1 MVANPK
7 SFMDSTTIVGRTV
20 SCNNDYITWKIM
32 LKYVDTK
39 IVFAEVPNEV
49 TLAINISNCPCHCK
63 GCHSPYLAE
72 DIGEILDEDA
82 LEEMVLANKGITCIA
97 FMGGDSDPES
107 INRLAEFVKKK
118 RSMGLKEWNN
128 IKVAWY
134 SGRDIQADEID
145 LKNFDY
151 IKLGPYMEEY
161 GPLTRRGT
169 NQRFYWVCKAIH
181 EYPDLK
187 KEERYYTI
195 NMTSEFWKDE
205 TKD

>member
-7 SFMDSTTIVGRTV
+7 SFMDSTTIVGRTA
-20 SCNNDYITWKIM
+20 SCNNNYITWKIM

-63 GCHSPYLAE
+63 GCHSSYLAE
-72 DIGEILDEDA
+72 DIGTELTF
-82 LEEMVLANKGITCIA
+82 EELLRLYSRNAGVTCIS
-97 FMGGDSDPES
+97 FMGGDSDPAY
-107 INRLAEFVKKK
+107 INKLAEV
-118 RSMGLKEWNN
+118 LKEGELP
-128 IKVAWY
+128 VRTAWY
-134 SGRDIQADEID
+134 SGRQELDKNINLE
-145 LKNFDY
+145 NFDY

-195 NMTSEFWKDE
+195 DMTSEFWKDE

>member
-72 DIGEILDEDA
+72 DIGTKLTF
-82 LEEMVLANKGITCIA
+82 EELLRLYSRNAGVTCIS
-97 FMGGDSDPES
+97 FMGGDSDPAY
-107 INRLAEFVKKK
+107 INKLAEV
-118 RSMGLKEWNN
+118 LKERELP
-128 IKVAWY
+128 VRTAWY
-134 SGRDIQADEID
+134 SGRQELDKNINLE
-145 LKNFDY
+145 NFDY

-169 NQRFYWVCKAIH
+169 NQRFYRVCKAIH

-195 NMTSEFWKDE
+195 DMTSEFWKDE

>member
-20 SCNNDYITWKIM
+20 SCNNNYITWKIM

-63 GCHSPYLAE
+63 GCHSSYLGE
-72 DIGEILDEDA
+72 DIGTELTF
-82 LEEMVLANKGITCIA
+82 EELLRLYSRNTGVTCIS
-97 FMGGDSDPES
+97 FMGGDSDPAY
-107 INRLAEFVKKK
+107 INKLAEV
-118 RSMGLKEWNN
+118 LKEGELP
-128 IKVAWY
+128 VRTAWY
-134 SGRDIQADEID
+134 SGRQELDKNINLE
-145 LKNFDY
+145 NFDY

-195 NMTSEFWKDE
+195 DMTSEFWKDE

>member
-1 MVANPK
+1 
-7 SFMDSTTIVGRTV
+7 
-20 SCNNDYITWKIM
+20 M
-32 LKYVDTK
+32 LKYVDAK
-39 IVFAEVPNEV
+39 VVFVEVPDEV
-49 TLAINISNCPCHCK
+49 TLAINISNCPCQCK
-63 GCHSPYLAE
+63 GCHSSYLAE
-72 DIGEILDEDA
+72 DIGNPLNKTVLSKLLED
-82 LEEMVLANKGITCIA
+82 NKGISCVS
-97 FMGGDSDPES
+97 FMGGDRDT
-107 INRLAEFVKKK
+107 IHIVALASWVKTHTN
-118 RSMGLKEWNN
+118 L
-128 IKVAWY
+128 KVAWY

-195 NMTSEFWKDE
+195 DMTSEFWKDE

>member
-20 SCNNDYITWKIM
+20 SCNNNYITWKIM

-63 GCHSPYLAE
+63 GCHSSYLAE
-72 DIGEILDEDA
+72 DIGTELTF
-82 LEEMVLANKGITCIA
+82 EELLRLYSRNAGVTCIS
-97 FMGGDSDPES
+97 FMGGDSDPAY
-107 INRLAEFVKKK
+107 INKLAEV
-118 RSMGLKEWNN
+118 LKEGELP
-128 IKVAWY
+128 VRTAWY
-134 SGRDIQADEID
+134 SGRQELDKNINLE
-145 LKNFDY
+145 NFDY

-195 NMTSEFWKDE
+195 DMTSEFWKDE

>member
-7 SFMDSTTIVGRTV
+7 SFMDSTAIVGRTV
-20 SCNNDYITWKIM
+20 SCNNNYITWRIM

-72 DIGEILDEDA
+72 DIGTKLTF
-82 LEEMVLANKGITCIA
+82 EELLRLYSRNAGVTCIS
-97 FMGGDSDPES
+97 FMGGDSDPAY
-107 INRLAEFVKKK
+107 INKLAEV
-118 RSMGLKEWNN
+118 LKERELP
-128 IKVAWY
+128 VRTAWY
-134 SGRDIQADEID
+134 SGRQELDKNINLE
-145 LKNFDY
+145 NFDY

-169 NQRFYWVCKAIH
+169 NQRFYWVCKVIH

-195 NMTSEFWKDE
+195 DMTSEFWKDE

>member
-20 SCNNDYITWKIM
+20 SCNNNYITWKVM

-63 GCHSPYLAE
+63 GCHSSYLAE
-72 DIGEILDEDA
+72 DIGTKLTF
-82 LEEMVLANKGITCIA
+82 EELLRLYSRNAGVTCIS
-97 FMGGDSDPES
+97 FMGGDSDPAY
-107 INRLAEFVKKK
+107 INKLAEVLKKGELPV
-118 RSMGLKEWNN
+118 RT
-128 IKVAWY
+128 AWY
-134 SGRDIQADEID
+134 SGRQELDKNINLE
-145 LKNFDY
+145 NFDY

-195 NMTSEFWKDE
+195 DMTSEFWKDE

>member
-20 SCNNDYITWKIM
+20 SCNNNYITWKIM

-63 GCHSPYLAE
+63 GCHSSYLAE
-72 DIGEILDEDA
+72 DIGTELTF
-82 LEEMVLANKGITCIA
+82 EELLRLYSRNAGVTCIS
-97 FMGGDSDPES
+97 FMGGDSDPAY
-107 INRLAEFVKKK
+107 INKLAEV
-118 RSMGLKEWNN
+118 LKEGELP
-128 IKVAWY
+128 VRTAWY
-134 SGRDIQADEID
+134 RGRQELDKNINLE
-145 LKNFDY
+145 NFDY

-195 NMTSEFWKDE
+195 DMTSEFWKDE

>member
-7 SFMDSTTIVGRTV
+7 SFMDSTTIVGSTGY
-20 SCNNDYITWKIM
+20 CNNDYITWKIM

-72 DIGEILDEDA
+72 DIGNPLNKTVLSKLLED
-82 LEEMVLANKGITCIA
+82 NKGISCVS
-97 FMGGDSDPES
+97 FMGGDRDT
-107 INRLAEFVKKK
+107 IHIVALASWVKTHTN
-118 RSMGLKEWNN
+118 L
-128 IKVAWY
+128 KVAWY
-134 SGRDIQADEID
+134 SGRQEISDIVARQ
-145 LKNFDY
+145 LRWFDY
-151 IKLGPYMEEY
+151 IKLGPYKEEF

-195 NMTSEFWKDE
+195 DMTSEFWKDE

>member
-20 SCNNDYITWKIM
+20 SCNNNYITWKIM

-63 GCHSPYLAE
+63 GCHSSYLAE
-72 DIGEILDEDA
+72 DIGTELTF
-82 LEEMVLANKGITCIA
+82 EELLRLYSRNAGVTCIS
-97 FMGGDSDPES
+97 FMGGDSDPAY
-107 INRLAEFVKKK
+107 INKLAEV
-118 RSMGLKEWNN
+118 LKEGELP
-128 IKVAWY
+128 VRTAWY
-134 SGRDIQADEID
+134 SGRQELDKNIN

-195 NMTSEFWKDE
+195 DMTSEFWKDE

>member
-7 SFMDSTTIVGRTV
+7 SFMDSTAIVGRTV

-72 DIGEILDEDA
+72 DIGTKLTF
-82 LEEMVLANKGITCIA
+82 EELLRLYSRNAGVTCIS
-97 FMGGDSDPES
+97 FMGGDSDPAY
-107 INRLAEFVKKK
+107 INKLAEV
-118 RSMGLKEWNN
+118 LKEGELP
-128 IKVAWY
+128 VRTAWY
-134 SGRDIQADEID
+134 SGRQELDKNINLE
-145 LKNFDY
+145 NFDY

-195 NMTSEFWKDE
+195 DITSEFWKDE

>member
-7 SFMDSTTIVGRTV
+7 SFMDSTAIVGRTV

-72 DIGEILDEDA
+72 DIGTKLTF
-82 LEEMVLANKGITCIA
+82 EELLRLYSRNAGVTCIS
-97 FMGGDSDPES
+97 FMGGDSDPAY
-107 INRLAEFVKKK
+107 INKLAEV
-118 RSMGLKEWNN
+118 LKEGEFP
-128 IKVAWY
+128 VRTAWY
-134 SGRDIQADEID
+134 SGRQELDKNINLE
-145 LKNFDY
+145 NFDY

-169 NQRFYWVCKAIH
+169 NQRFYRVCKAIH

-195 NMTSEFWKDE
+195 DMTSEFWKDE

>member
-1 MVANPK
+1 
-7 SFMDSTTIVGRTV
+7 
-20 SCNNDYITWKIM
+20 M

-49 TLAINISNCPCHCK
+49 TLAINISNCPCHCE
-63 GCHSPYLAE
+63 GCHSPYLAG

-82 LEEMVLANKGITCIA
+82 LEGMVLANKGITCIA

-118 RSMGLKEWNN
+118 RSISLKEWNN
-128 IKVAWY
+128 IRVAWY

-181 EYPDLK
+181 EYPNLK

-195 NMTSEFWKDE
+195 DMTSEFWKDE

>member
-7 SFMDSTTIVGRTV
+7 SFMDSTAIVGRTV

-72 DIGEILDEDA
+72 DIGTKLTF
-82 LEEMVLANKGITCIA
+82 EELLRLYSRNAGVTCIS
-97 FMGGDSDPES
+97 FMGGDSDPAY
-107 INRLAEFVKKK
+107 INKLAEV
-118 RSMGLKEWNN
+118 LKERELP
-128 IKVAWY
+128 VRTAWY
-134 SGRDIQADEID
+134 SGRQELDKNINLE
-145 LKNFDY
+145 NFDY

-195 NMTSEFWKDE
+195 DMTSEFWKDE

>member
-7 SFMDSTTIVGRTV
+7 SFMDSTAVVGRTV
-20 SCNNDYITWKIM
+20 SCNNNYITWKIM

-49 TLAINISNCPCHCK
+49 TLAINISNCPCHCEAVIALTWQ
-63 GCHSPYLAE
+63 GTL
-72 DIGEILDEDA
+72 GEILDEDA

-118 RSMGLKEWNN
+118 RSIGLKEWNN
-128 IKVAWY
+128 IRVAWY

-145 LKNFDY
+145 
-151 IKLGPYMEEY
+151 
-161 GPLTRRGT
+161 
-169 NQRFYWVCKAIH
+169 
-181 EYPDLK
+181 
-187 KEERYYTI
+187 
-195 NMTSEFWKDE
+195 
-205 TKD
+205 